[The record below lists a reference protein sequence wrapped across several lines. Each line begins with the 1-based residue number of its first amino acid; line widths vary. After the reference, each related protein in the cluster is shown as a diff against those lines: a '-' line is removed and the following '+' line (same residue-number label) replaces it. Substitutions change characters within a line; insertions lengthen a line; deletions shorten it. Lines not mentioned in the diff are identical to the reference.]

1 MNNEEKLALSALELI
16 SQILDKNLLPDDMLF
31 LEKLQGDNGSFQEQ
45 ESVLHDYKAEYP
57 HSNSDAYFGGI
68 LRLVCALHNTYGG
81 LILFG
86 ISDETRLAGK
96 NKVIVDPEKINRKL
110 RESLTSTVNVSFKSY
125 NTSAGRVDVLLVPK
139 RQIGIP
145 PIRLSQGI
153 GNYSSKKIF
162 LRRGAEVLDAKGSD
176 LEYLYGNRSNPIMQS
191 NEFHTYAEAALP
203 ASPATLAEFVGRF
216 SVIEDLWNWLVRTRD
231 SRFFLWGAGGSGKST
246 IAYEF
251 ARIVASVGRMTQMKS
266 GKNSGKTIDRV
277 IYLTAKKIYL
287 DPFNA
292 KIEKFRGT
300 DFENARELFRS
311 ILELSHYTTK
321 DLSNADEDELV
332 SCLEELFEIETQ
344 LIVIDDIDTLVTS
357 NQDLGMEQLFEIIAR
372 CSSGTKVLYTQRNL
386 PSYARKTAI
395 EVPGLDLDTE
405 FRTFCKLCADQFK
418 VPTPTEEEAKSIA
431 KLSEIRPLAIETIIG
446 LRRITNDYGQAMA
459 RWNSDS
465 SDAREYLFQREYER
479 LSTQSRGK
487 NLLAALAVLH
497 KPQQLD
503 VLKAILLF
511 SDEQMQDAVAET
523 RDIFLRVEH
532 NSNNEGDLYF
542 LGAATH
548 SFISKVSVKLDY
560 YSQIQA
566 RVSNFTSRTISTP
579 PAVVTLTGRAERN
592 IEQGEIETAIAL
604 LTNPELPAVVI
615 EHPAYKAVLGAAY
628 SKLPNP
634 RLAEAR
640 ILFREASV
648 LGHTEYKMYTNWLSM
663 EDNAGSGKTLGIE
676 VCQLVTA
683 GKGFPAKTLA
693 IFHLRLAGLQVAR
706 AMEISASAP
715 NESAALWKGATLS
728 NTRAHLIARSAHLE
742 LASSTFER
750 FTHSLEKF
758 CNYAVR
764 SGLIDDFFFVIEAIL
779 NMDFDLTDCL
789 SDVGRSVVFFSTR
802 QTNPQDIVSVRK
814 NLNRLSGHFSKRE
827 FCSAEATARMALQT
841 KFRDLITALK
851 SG

>member
-16 SQILDKNLLPDDMLF
+16 SQILDKNLLQDDMLF

-57 HSNSDAYFGGI
+57 YSNSDAYFGGI
-68 LRLVCALHNTYGG
+68 LRLVCAFHNTYGG

-96 NKVIVDPEKINRKL
+96 NKVIIDPETINRKL

-145 PIRLSQGI
+145 PARLSQDI

-176 LEYLYGNRSNPIMQS
+176 LEYLYGNRSNPIMQP

-203 ASPATLAEFVGRF
+203 ASPATIAEFVGRF
-216 SVIEDLWNWLVRTRD
+216 SVIEDLWNWLVKTRD

-251 ARIVASVGRMTQMKS
+251 ARIVASVGRLTQMKY
-266 GKNSGKTIDRV
+266 GKTIDRV
-277 IYLTAKKIYL
+277 IYLTAKKFYL
-287 DPFNA
+287 DPFSA

-300 DFENARELFRS
+300 DFENASDLFRS

-321 DLSNADEDELV
+321 DLSNADEGELI
-332 SCLEELFEIETQ
+332 SSLEDLFEIETQ

-372 CSSGTKVLYTQRNL
+372 CSSGTKVLYTQRNH
-386 PSYARKTAI
+386 PSYARRTAI
-395 EVPGLDLDTE
+395 EVPGLDLETE
-405 FRTFCKLCADQFK
+405 FRTFCNLCADQFK
-418 VPTPTEEEAKSIA
+418 VPKPTDEEATKIA
-431 KLSEIRPLAIETIIG
+431 NLSEKRPLAVETIIG
-446 LRRITNDYGQAMA
+446 LRRITNDYDQAMA
-459 RWNSDS
+459 RWKSDS

-487 NLLAALAVLH
+487 NLLAALAVLK

-511 SDEQMQDAVAET
+511 SDEQMQDAIAET

-560 YSQIQA
+560 YKTIEA
-566 RVSNFTSRTISTP
+566 RVDNFTSKTISTP
-579 PAVVTLTGRAERN
+579 PAVVTLTNRAERN
-592 IEQGEIETAIAL
+592 IEQGEIDTAISL
-604 LTNPELPAVVI
+604 LTNPNLPAVVV

-628 SKLPNP
+628 SKLKNP

-648 LGHTEYKMYTNWLSM
+648 LGHTEWKMYHDWVSM

-676 VCQLVTA
+676 VCQMVTT
-683 GKGFPAKTLA
+683 GKGFTARTLSK
-693 IFHLRLAGLQVAR
+693 FHSKLARLQVAR
-706 AMEISASAP
+706 ALEINASAP
-715 NESAALWKGATLS
+715 NESATLWKDATLS
-728 NTRAHLIARSAHLE
+728 TTRAHLIAKKAHLD
-742 LASSTFER
+742 LQSDTFAR
-750 FTHSLEKF
+750 FTISLDKF
-758 CNYAVR
+758 CKYAVR
-764 SGLIDDFFFVIEAIL
+764 EGLIDDFFFVVEAIL
-779 NMDFDLTDCL
+779 KMDFDLTDCL
-789 SDVGRSVVFFSTR
+789 PDISKSVVFFNSR
-802 QTNPQDIVSVRK
+802 QTNLQDGVSVRRY
-814 NLNRLSGHFSKRE
+814 LNRLVGYFSKRD
-827 FCSAEATARMALQT
+827 FCSAEATARTALQT
-841 KFRDLITALK
+841 KFRDLTTALK
-851 SG
+851 SS

>member
-1 MNNEEKLALSALELI
+1 MKNDEKLALSSLEII
-16 SQILDKNLLPDDMLF
+16 SQILDKNFLPEEMLF
-31 LEKLQGDNGSFQEQ
+31 LERLQGHNGSFQEQ

-57 HSNSDAYFGGI
+57 HSISDAYFGGI
-68 LRLVCALHNTYGG
+68 LRLICAFHNTYGG

-86 ISDETRLAGK
+86 ISDETRIAGK
-96 NKVIVDPEKINRKL
+96 NKVIIDPEKINRKL

-125 NTSAGRVDVLLVPK
+125 DTSVGRVDVLLIPK
-139 RQIGIP
+139 RQVGNP
-145 PIRLSQGI
+145 PVRLSQDI
-153 GNYSSKKIF
+153 ANYSSKKIF
-162 LRRGAEVLDAKGSD
+162 LRRGAEVLDAKGTD
-176 LEYLYGNRSNPIMQS
+176 LEYLYGNRSSPIMQPS
-191 NEFHTYAEAALP
+191 EFHTSAEAALP

-216 SVIEDLWNWLVRTRD
+216 SVIEDLWNWLVKTRD

-251 ARIVASVGRMTQMKS
+251 ARIVASVGRLTQMK
-266 GKNSGKTIDRV
+266 SGKTIDRV

-300 DFENARELFRS
+300 DFENAKDLFRS

-321 DLSNADEDELV
+321 DLSNAGEDELI
-332 SCLEELFEIETQ
+332 SCLEDLFEIETQ

-386 PSYARKTAI
+386 PSYARRTAI
-395 EVPGLDLDTE
+395 EVPGLDLETE
-405 FRTFCKLCADQFK
+405 FITFCRLCADQFK
-418 VPTPTEEEAKSIA
+418 VPKPTEEEAKRIA
-431 KLSEIRPLAIETIIG
+431 NLSEVRPLAIETIIG

-479 LSTQSRGK
+479 LSNQSRGK
-487 NLLAALAVLH
+487 NLLAALAALN

-511 SDEQMQDAVAET
+511 SDEQMQDAIAET

-548 SFISKVSVKLDY
+548 SFISKVSTKLDF

-579 PAVVTLTGRAERN
+579 PAVVTLTSRAERN
-592 IEQGEIETAIAL
+592 IDQGEIDTAISL
-604 LTNPELPAVVI
+604 LKNPQLPAVVI
-615 EHPAYKAVLGAAY
+615 EHPVYKAVLAAAY

-648 LGHTEYKMYTNWLSM
+648 LGHTEYKMYNNWLSM
-663 EDNAGSGKTLGIE
+663 EDKAGSGKTLGIE
-676 VCQLVTA
+676 VCKMVTT

-693 IFHLRLAGLQVAR
+693 TFHLRLAGLQVAR
-706 AMEISASAP
+706 AMEINASAP
-715 NESAALWKGATLS
+715 NESAALWKDATLS
-728 NTRAHLIARSAHLE
+728 NTRAYLIARGAHLD
-742 LASSTFER
+742 LASNAFER
-750 FTHSLEKF
+750 FTYSLEKF

-764 SGLIDDFFFVIEAIL
+764 YGLIDDFFFVIEAIL

-789 SDVGRSVVFFSTR
+789 PYVSKSVVAFSSR
-802 QTNPQDIVSVRK
+802 QKNPQDVVFVRK
-814 NLNRLSGHFSKRE
+814 YLNRLSGYFSKRE
-827 FCSAEATARMALQT
+827 FCLADAMARTALQT
-841 KFRDLITALK
+841 NIRDLISALK
-851 SG
+851 GG